1 MDECALCNVH
11 CDDVKDNSHAGLC
24 VDECALCI
32 VMT

>member
-1 MDECALCNVH
+1 VH
-11 CDDVKDNSHAGLC
+11 CDDVKDNSQAGLC